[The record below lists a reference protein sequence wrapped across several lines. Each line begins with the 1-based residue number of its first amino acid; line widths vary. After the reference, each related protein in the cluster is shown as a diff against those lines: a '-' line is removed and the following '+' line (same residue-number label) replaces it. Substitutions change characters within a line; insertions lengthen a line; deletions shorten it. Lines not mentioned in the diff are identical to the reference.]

1 MKRPRAR
8 RIQTRMQPKEHKLA
22 VVFADISGS
31 TALYEAL
38 GDRDAHRII
47 DRVLGVLRDSAIEF
61 RGRIIKSIGDELLC
75 VFDDADAALCAA
87 GQMQERLHA
96 SRQVDAALPPI
107 RIGIATGPVLEDR
120 GDIFGDTVN
129 LASRIA
135 DVAQPGQVLTTR
147 STVDSV
153 APAIRSTCRMLH
165 PLEFKGIEGDV
176 SIFEVV
182 WNIEATLTMVVDGGP
197 IGLVD
202 PTRSLVL
209 AHRGKEVRIDAEH
222 RVARI
227 GRDPANDLV
236 VPAKTASRMHA
247 RIQLRDSQFVLVDAS
262 VNGTFV
268 RFDGKPEICLRR
280 GETMLIGHGLI
291 GLGEST
297 TAEGA
302 ETVAFAHQ

>member
-1 MKRPRAR
+1 
-8 RIQTRMQPKEHKLA
+8 MQPRERTLA

-31 TALYEAL
+31 TALYETL
-38 GDRDAHRII
+38 GDREAHRVI
-47 DRVLGVLRDSAIEF
+47 DRVLGVLRSTAVEF
-61 RGRIIKSIGDELLC
+61 RGRIVKSIGDELMC
-75 VFDDADAALCAA
+75 VFDEADAAICAA
-87 GQMQERLHA
+87 GQMQERLEA
-96 SRQVDAALPPI
+96 SRASDRAVPAI
-107 RIGIATGPVLEDR
+107 RVGIAEGPVLEDG
-120 GDIFGDTVN
+120 GDVFGDTVN

-135 DVAQPGQVLTTR
+135 DVAQSGQVLTTR
-147 STVDSV
+147 QTVDAL

-197 IGLVD
+197 IGLID

-247 RIQLRDSQFVLVDAS
+247 RIHLRDSQFVLVDAS

-280 GETMLIGHGLI
+280 GETMLIGHGVI

-302 ETVAFAHQ
+302 ETVAFAQR